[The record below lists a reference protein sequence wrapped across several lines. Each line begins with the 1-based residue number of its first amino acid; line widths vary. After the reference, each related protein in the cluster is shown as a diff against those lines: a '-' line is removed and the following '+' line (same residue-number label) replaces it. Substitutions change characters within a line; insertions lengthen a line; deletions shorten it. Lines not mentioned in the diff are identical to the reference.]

1 MAGLAL
7 VAFLSFSTLITGV
20 AAISRTET
28 IDDAEVGPYPTT
40 SSRLATIGF
49 YPPNN
54 GYWGTQLGSTDTM
67 VVKTLTTAK
76 LYDGTFTAASSFA
89 PSTPRSITID
99 FFGTSIKAFF
109 TISNSWPTHC
119 DITLDEGRLIEMRH
133 EPGNLTEDVAYQVPG
148 VEYKDLSPGLHRMQI
163 QVVPFSEKGTV
174 RNFVSFDYAEY
185 TFDSTAAE
193 AYQQQK
199 SSNRSGSSAGVEPES
214 EKDSGNQTA
223 AIVGGT
229 IGGAAAL
236 AAIVL
241 VIYFRSRRSRA
252 MSSSDSSSI
261 EKVGMHP
268 SGSQS
273 RRGSAF
279 PRWRAFGSFMVRS
292 PDGSG
297 PTPDPSTMP
306 SVSSHQH
313 PGGPEAHRHSMVS
326 SMSASTKAHPLYL
339 HIGPDG
345 NSQWLSSPSE
355 VHRLHLNSVQG
366 SPQRRNSDDR
376 LDSLGLH
383 LNTIHTPKTPYQSV
397 SPGGGSIAAAAREL
411 HTPYQYA
418 IPEPSPNSSG
428 YR

>member
-40 SSRLATIGF
+40 SSRSPPSAF

-67 VVKTLTTAK
+67 VVKTFDHCKAILRPITELTCPT
-76 LYDGTFTAASSFA
+76 SHS
-89 PSTPRSITID
+89 
-99 FFGTSIKAFF
+99 GTSIKAFF

-174 RNFVSFDYAEY
+174 RNFVSLTMLNIRE
-185 TFDSTAAE
+185 FDSTAAE

-279 PRWRAFGSFMVRS
+279 PRWRAFGSSLAPPPIHRRCRPSRLTNIPEDQKPTGIPWSVPCLPPPKRTRS
-292 PDGSG
+292 
-297 PTPDPSTMP
+297 TST
-306 SVSSHQH
+306 
-313 PGGPEAHRHSMVS
+313 
-326 SMSASTKAHPLYL
+326 LD
-339 HIGPDG
+339 PDG

-418 IPEPSPNSSG
+418 IPEPPPNSSG